1 MTSTFLES
9 VVALHQRGFAL
20 IPVPLGLKR
29 PVTPGWQHLH
39 LEEADLADV
48 FLAPSNVGVL
58 LGEPSGGLVDV
69 DLDCSEAQ
77 ALAPFLLPATDLHS
91 GRASAPDLHWF
102 YRVTSALRTTK
113 YIDPLGAS
121 GDDRAMLVELRSTG
135 AQTLVPPSL
144 HPSGEPIV
152 WAQDGE
158 PADVDAGIL
167 QPAVARLAA
176 GALLARS
183 WPAMGSRHEAAL
195 VLGGG
200 LLRAGWEED
209 DAADF
214 VWHVAEAA
222 GDDEA
227 DDRRQA
233 VRSTANALAAGEHAT
248 GWPTLVTLVDP
259 RVVDAVRKW
268 LGITSHGKT
277 NSYEVADA
285 QPASDVS
292 GVSAEGRARAIP
304 VPPFPL
310 AIFPPVVARYLAD
323 GAEAVGCPVD
333 LVAVPFLGYAAAAIG
348 RQRRLAIKRRW
359 VRKATLWTGVV
370 ATSGSGKSPAD
381 SYARA
386 ALDVLQTEADER
398 FAEQFTAYKREL
410 AQWKV
415 ADGSVRGDEP
425 SPPLYEH
432 WFTTDPTV
440 ESLAPMLQANPGVVA
455 AFDELVAWARGC
467 NAYKKGGNDRQKY
480 LEIWNGRALK
490 VDRRTQGVLFV
501 PDPVCCLVGGIQP
514 ERLPELTREASVH
527 DGLLPRF
534 LWTYPDVPPRD
545 WSWDE
550 RESDD
555 LDAIVALFRL
565 LRSSLPQT
573 LRPHPAARRR
583 WATWYDALRA
593 QHASLPPL
601 ARELASKLPAHL
613 ATCWLVLQALHDPEG
628 RRQEALPEHLD
639 AAITLITYFQAHAR
653 RVLVHFGTEAPHVDA
668 GLAGRVAT
676 ILRRADGWLGRTELW
691 QALHRNVKGEALDA
705 ALGALLAE
713 GQVETTTDGS
723 GPGQRTLWRWS
734 EPTDGYEGST
744 RDADAG
750 WDGDGVVVDSYES
763 TTLGILLDTTESSIS
778 YEGGDT
784 PSPDPAEHATHSFV
798 SYESVTLGDTASV
811 PQTRGRWCYACGNTR
826 FADDGVC
833 LVCHPR
839 PWLQEG
845 STS

>member
-1 MTSTFLES
+1 MTTTLLDD
-9 VVALHQRGFAL
+9 VLTLYARGFAL
-20 IPVPLGLKR
+20 IPVPYGQKR
-29 PVTPGWQHLH
+29 PVAPGWQ
-39 LEEADLADV
+39 DLRLDASGIRAA
-48 FLAPSNVGVL
+48 FQIPSNIGVL
-58 LGEPSGGLVDV
+58 LGAPSAGLIDI
-69 DLDCSEAQ
+69 DLDCPEAA
-77 ALAPFLLPATDLHS
+77 ALAPFLLPPTDLCS
-91 GRASAPDLHWF
+91 GRDSAPGSHWF
-102 YRVTSALRTTK
+102 YRASSPLKTTK
-113 YIDPLGAS
+113 YVDPLGAT

-135 AQTLVPPSL
+135 TQTLVPPSV
-144 HPSGEPIV
+144 HPSGEPIT

-158 PADVDAGIL
+158 PGTVDADVL
-167 QPAVARLAA
+167 QRAVAQVAA
-176 GALLARS
+176 AAVLVRY

-195 VLGGG
+195 ALGGG
-200 LLRAGWEED
+200 LLRAGWETQD
-209 DAADF
+209 TADF
-214 VWHVAEAA
+214 IWNIAQTA
-222 GDDEA
+222 GDEEA

-233 VRSTANALAAGEHAT
+233 VLSTATALAAGEHAT

-268 LGITSHGKT
+268 LGITSLEAT
-277 NSYEVADA
+277 NSYEVAKVQADSLSA
-285 QPASDVS
+285 GVPAEV
-292 GVSAEGRARAIP
+292 RARSIP

-310 AIFPPVVARYLAD
+310 EIFPPVIARYLAD
-323 GAEAVGCPVD
+323 GAETVGCPVD
-333 LVAVPFLGYAAAAIG
+333 LIAVPFLGYAAAAIG
-348 RQRRLAIKRRW
+348 RQRRLAVKRRW

-381 SYARA
+381 GYARA
-386 ALDVLQTEADER
+386 ALDILQTEADER
-398 FAEQFTAYKREL
+398 FAEQVTAHKREL
-410 AQWKV
+410 AQWKA
-415 ADGSVRGDEP
+415 ADVSVRGDEP

-440 ESLAPMLQANPGVVA
+440 ESLAPMLQANPGVAA

-555 LDAIVALFRL
+555 LEAIVALFRH
-565 LRSSLPQT
+565 LRSSPPLT
-573 LRPHPAARRR
+573 LRPHPAARVR
-583 WATWYDALRA
+583 WAARYDELRA

-628 RRQEALPEHLD
+628 RRPEALPEHLD

-676 ILRRADGWLGRTELW
+676 ILRGVDGWLAKTELW
-691 QALHRNVKGEALDA
+691 QALHRNATAGALDA

-713 GQVETTTDGS
+713 GRVETTTEGT
-723 GPGQRTLWRWS
+723 GPGQRILWRWI
-734 EPTDGYEGST
+734 EPA
-744 RDADAG
+744 DADEVNTATTSPG
-750 WDGDGVVVDSYES
+750 WPDEPLATNSYES
-763 TTLGILLDTTESSIS
+763 TNQGALNAATTSFDSYEVRDTTIGDRAS
-778 YEGGDT
+778 DT
-784 PSPDPAEHATHSFV
+784 PDSTNLYEVVSSHHSPPRPSQCF
-798 SYESVTLGDTASV
+798 
-811 PQTRGRWCYACGNTR
+811 ACGGTR

-839 PWLQEG
+839 PWAKG
-845 STS
+845 GTA